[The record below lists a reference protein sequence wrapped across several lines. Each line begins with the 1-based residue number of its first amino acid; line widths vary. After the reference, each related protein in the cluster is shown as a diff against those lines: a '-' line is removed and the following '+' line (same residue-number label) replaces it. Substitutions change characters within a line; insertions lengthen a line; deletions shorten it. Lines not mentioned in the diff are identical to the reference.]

1 MGSAVLSRW
10 LRGRWVLW
18 EGRRTRSEKNA
29 EIEDKS
35 DERDESNEKND
46 KNGKRGL
53 RSWRWWSRKG
63 GLVQVFTSLFHGD
76 EKGLIAAEM
85 NVSIVTVD
93 KYLGAVETPGT
104 KVSVEQLRP
113 WSASTA
119 SSGGRHFV
127 YLSEVRRQ
135 WEILSV
141 VSWYTADC
149 GSANKVSDFEDQL
162 REPAQILIFIN
173 WYVVNPAP
181 VDMFYLRVHAQ
192 VVLRWE
198 GG

>member
-1 MGSAVLSRW
+1 MI
-10 LRGRWVLW
+10 
-18 EGRRTRSEKNA
+18 K
-29 EIEDKS
+29 
-35 DERDESNEKND
+35 
-46 KNGKRGL
+46 
-53 RSWRWWSRKG
+53 KG
-63 GLVQVFTSLFHGD
+63 GLVQVFTSLFHED

-141 VSWYTADC
+141 VS
-149 GSANKVSDFEDQL
+149 
-162 REPAQILIFIN
+162 
-173 WYVVNPAP
+173 
-181 VDMFYLRVHAQ
+181 
-192 VVLRWE
+192 
-198 GG
+198 